1 VTVGSWGRA
10 GHATGRPCGEGGRA
24 PQVSA
29 YSFTFP
35 SVPGDESW
43 PELPRQ
49 QVRWLVPVLDLLN
62 HGADPN
68 VAIERAPGAAERA
81 FFARA
86 LRRIRCAA
94 TRRGRRLRPAER
106 PCWSGPRHAVAA
118 LDQRGRL
125 TVACRTPAALLS
137 FQFGHAAMS
146 PDGLQRPDA
155 HSGLTMRPPH
165 PTARS
170 PSGCGT
176 QVHGKGRRVYSR
188 RPGEELVHRYNHAA
202 SRPDRSLLDYFF
214 VDANDPRPLLCAI
227 DLPAGVPWGEPPPDD
242 AAHAPAR

>member
-1 VTVGSWGRA
+1 MTVGSWGRA

-94 TRRGRRLRPAER
+94 VRGGRRP
-106 PCWSGPRHAVAA
+106 H
-118 LDQRGRL
+118 
-125 TVACRTPAALLS
+125 
-137 FQFGHAAMS
+137 HAATS
-146 PDGLQRPDA
+146 PNGSQPLRLWHTGA
-155 HSGLTMRPPH
+155 WKRE
-165 PTARS
+165 ARVFA
-170 PSGCGT
+170 
-176 QVHGKGRRVYSR
+176 Q
-188 RPGEELVHRYNHAA
+188 
-202 SRPDRSLLDYFF
+202 
-214 VDANDPRPLLCAI
+214 
-227 DLPAGVPWGEPPPDD
+227 AG
-242 AAHAPAR
+242 